1 MGRRGDEEIVVTH
14 CRITALLRLCIIA
27 ATLALVHAAPV
38 GAQGYPAKPVR
49 YVIPMS
55 PGSGADTIG
64 RIVAGGMSPALGQQV
79 VIDNRTG
86 AAGNIGAELAA
97 KAPPDGY
104 TVFQASMTHAV
115 NATLYRN
122 LAYDLVRDFAAVTL
136 VANSPSMMVVH
147 PSLPVKSV
155 AELVRLARA
164 RPGALNYAST
174 GAGTATFLA
183 AEMFKTRAGV
193 NLVHVPYRGGGEALI
208 AVVTGEVSVYVG
220 PLATVLPQVQ
230 HGKLRGLAVTT
241 LQRLPALSS
250 YPTVAESGYPGY
262 EAGNWYG
269 LIVPAKTPK
278 EAIAVLRNAVLAA
291 YKNPAVTKRM
301 DDLGYVQ
308 GGQQPEEFA
317 AYIKSEI
324 DKLAK
329 ILQQVGAKAE

>member
-1 MGRRGDEEIVVTH
+1 MARHCVTTSLRH
-14 CRITALLRLCIIA
+14 CIA
-27 ATLALVHAAPV
+27 VAMLAHAALA
-38 GAQGYPAKPVR
+38 GAQTYPAKPVR

-64 RIVAGGMSPALGQQV
+64 RIVTGGMSPALGQPI

-97 KAPPDGY
+97 KSPPDGY

-115 NATLYRN
+115 NVTLYRS
-122 LAYDLVRDFAAVTL
+122 LPYDLVRDFAAVTL
-136 VANSPSMMVVH
+136 LANSPSMVVVH

-155 AELVRLARA
+155 PELVKLAKA

-193 NLVHVPYRGGGEALI
+193 NLQHVPYRGGGEALI
-208 AVVTGEVSVYVG
+208 AVVTGEVTVYLG

-230 HGKLRGLAVTT
+230 QGKLRGLAVTT
-241 LQRLPALSS
+241 LQRLPMLRDF
-250 YPTVAESGYPGY
+250 PTVAESGYPGY

-269 LIVPAKTPK
+269 LIVPAKTPR
-278 EAIAVLRNAVLAA
+278 EVITALRNAVLAA
-291 YKNPAVTKRM
+291 YKVPAVARRM
-301 DDLGYVQ
+301 EDLGYVQ
-308 GGQQPEEFA
+308 GGSQPEEFA
-317 AYIKSEI
+317 AYIRSEI

-329 ILQQVGAKAE
+329 ILKQVGAKVE

>member
-1 MGRRGDEEIVVTH
+1 MARHCVT
-14 CRITALLRLCIIA
+14 TLLRHCIAVAMLADA
-27 ATLALVHAAPV
+27 ALA
-38 GAQGYPAKPVR
+38 GAQTYPAKPVR

-64 RIVAGGMSPALGQQV
+64 RIVTGGMSPALGQQI

-97 KAPPDGY
+97 KSPPDGY

-115 NATLYRN
+115 NVTLYRS
-122 LAYDLVRDFAAVTL
+122 LPYDLVRDFAAVTL
-136 VANSPSMMVVH
+136 LANSPSMVVVH

-155 AELVRLARA
+155 PELVKLAKA

-193 NLVHVPYRGGGEALI
+193 NLQHVPYRGGGEALI
-208 AVVTGEVSVYVG
+208 AVVTGEVTVYLG

-230 HGKLRGLAVTT
+230 QGKLRGLAVTT
-241 LQRLPALSS
+241 LQRLPMLRDF
-250 YPTVAESGYPGY
+250 PTVAESGYPGY

-269 LIVPAKTPK
+269 LIVPAKTPR
-278 EAIAVLRNAVLAA
+278 EAITALRNAVLAA
-291 YKNPAVTKRM
+291 YKVPAVAKRM
-301 DDLGYVQ
+301 EDLGYVQ
-308 GGQQPEEFA
+308 GGSQPEEFA
-317 AYIKSEI
+317 AYIRSEI

-329 ILQQVGAKAE
+329 ILKQVGAKIE

>member
-1 MGRRGDEEIVVTH
+1 MKSV
-14 CRITALLRLCIIA
+14 ALTLSICLVA
-27 ATLALVHAAPV
+27 AHGWAQSYPV
-38 GAQGYPAKPVR
+38 KPVR

-64 RIVAGGMSPALGQQV
+64 RIVAGGMAPALGQQV

-97 KAPPDGY
+97 KSLPDGY

-115 NATLYRN
+115 NVTLYRN

-136 VANSPSMMVVH
+136 IATSPSMVVVH
-147 PSLPVKSV
+147 PSLPVKSL
-155 AELVRLARA
+155 AELVRLAKA
-164 RPGALNYAST
+164 KPGELNYAST

-183 AEMFKTRAGV
+183 AEMFKSAAGV
-193 NLVHVPYRGGGEALI
+193 NLLHVPYRGGGEALI
-208 AVVTGEVSVYVG
+208 AVVTGEVSVYLG
-220 PLATVLPQVQ
+220 PMATVLPQVQ

-241 LQRLPALSS
+241 LQRLPALK

-269 LIVPAKTPK
+269 LVAPAKTPRD
-278 EAIAVLRNAVLAA
+278 AIVTLRNAVVASM
-291 YKNPAVTKRM
+291 KSPAVAKRM
-301 DDLGYVQ
+301 EDLGYVAI
-308 GGQQPEEFA
+308 GNPPEEFA

-329 ILQQVGAKAE
+329 ILKGLRAGE

>member
-1 MGRRGDEEIVVTH
+1 MARHCVTTSLCH
-14 CRITALLRLCIIA
+14 CIA
-27 ATLALVHAAPV
+27 VAMLVHAALA
-38 GAQGYPAKPVR
+38 GAQTYPAKPVR

-64 RIVAGGMSPALGQQV
+64 RIVTGGMSPALGQQI

-97 KAPPDGY
+97 KSPPDGY

-115 NATLYRN
+115 NVTLYRS
-122 LAYDLVRDFAAVTL
+122 LLYDLVRDFAAVTL
-136 VANSPSMMVVH
+136 LANSPSMVVVH

-155 AELVRLARA
+155 PELVKLAKA

-193 NLVHVPYRGGGEALI
+193 NLQHVPYRGGGEALI
-208 AVVTGEVSVYVG
+208 AVVTGEVTVYLG

-230 HGKLRGLAVTT
+230 QGKLRGLAVTT
-241 LQRLPALSS
+241 LQRLPMLRDF
-250 YPTVAESGYPGY
+250 PTVAESGYPGY

-269 LIVPAKTPK
+269 LIVPAKTPR
-278 EAIAVLRNAVLAA
+278 EVITALRNAVLAA
-291 YKNPAVTKRM
+291 YKVPAVARRM
-301 DDLGYVQ
+301 EDLGYVQ
-308 GGQQPEEFA
+308 GGSQPEEFA
-317 AYIKSEI
+317 AYIRSEI

-329 ILQQVGAKAE
+329 ILKQVGAKVE